1 MTAPRLSPAMRKMLR
16 NILNGQPS
24 TKGLA
29 GGPHKHTATRQALEA
44 RGLLDQDAKPT
55 AAGCAVFGK
64 EATPC

>member
-1 MTAPRLSPAMRKMLR
+1 MTAPRLSPAMR
-16 NILNGQPS
+16 NVLNGQPS